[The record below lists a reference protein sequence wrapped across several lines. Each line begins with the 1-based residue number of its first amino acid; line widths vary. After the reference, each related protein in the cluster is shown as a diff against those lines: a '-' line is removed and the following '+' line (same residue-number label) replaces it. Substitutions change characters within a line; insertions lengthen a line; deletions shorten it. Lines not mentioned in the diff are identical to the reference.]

1 MTHHATR
8 TLQELGYR
16 LTPQRTLVWDVL
28 RSSGDHLSAE
38 DICAR
43 IQQDFPHVNNS
54 TVYRTLDLLVGLKL
68 VRETRLGPARRFF
81 EVEEEVPHHHLV
93 CEICGRV
100 VHVHD
105 EDLVGLG
112 PALRESQGFSLREA
126 TLFGL
131 CAGCVRGTDA
141 EETPGRADAE
151 APSAAPAPH
160 LLSTEKG

>member
-1 MTHHATR
+1 MFAIAMTHHATR
-8 TLQELGYR
+8 TLQQLGYR

-28 RSSGDHLSAE
+28 RSSGEHLSAE

-93 CEICGRV
+93 CEICGQV

-105 EDLVGLG
+105 EDLAGLG
-112 PALRESQGFSLREA
+112 PVLQQSHGFSLREA
-126 TLFGL
+126 TLFGH
-131 CAGCVRGTDA
+131 CADCSAGTGA
-141 EETPGRADAE
+141 E
-151 APSAAPAPH
+151 
-160 LLSTEKG
+160 